1 LVLLV
6 PQYQWLFGSYDRHA
20 GHVRRYT
27 RKDLTHKLKAAGFQP
42 MRFKSFNFM
51 GIWGWWVNSC
61 LLQKT
66 SMDRWQLKIFD
77 TLVPLLRLM
86 EKLLPLPGISLIG
99 IAERQPADGPKTP
112 EVRS

>member
-1 LVLLV
+1 
-6 PQYQWLFGSYDRHA
+6 
-20 GHVRRYT
+20 
-27 RKDLTHKLKAAGFQP
+27 